1 MRGSL
6 AAPMISVTVIMGI
19 PTDAPGEL
27 EHNKTGSLG
36 IGEYHEADFR
46 IHENGSRSLTQS
58 KLH

>member
-27 EHNKTGSLG
+27 EHKLEHNKRGSLG
-36 IGEYHEADFR
+36 IGEYHEVVFA
-46 IHENGSRSLTQS
+46 HS
-58 KLH
+58 